1 MVGKILLGIPLF
13 LLPVITSIFADIKET
28 KPAIV
33 WEKTLSDAQVQAKA
47 PGKPIL
53 LDFYMIA

>member
-13 LLPVITSIFADIKET
+13 LLPVMTALFADTKDG

-47 PGKPIL
+47 SGKPIL

>member
-1 MVGKILLGIPLF
+1 MLGIPLF

>member
-1 MVGKILLGIPLF
+1 MLGIPLF
-13 LLPVITSIFADIKET
+13 LLPVMTALFADTKDG

-47 PGKPIL
+47 SGKPIL